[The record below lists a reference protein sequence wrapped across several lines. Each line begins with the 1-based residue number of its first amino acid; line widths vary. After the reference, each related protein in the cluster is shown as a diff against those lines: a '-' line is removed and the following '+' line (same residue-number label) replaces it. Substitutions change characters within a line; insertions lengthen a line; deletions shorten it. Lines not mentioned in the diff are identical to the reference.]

1 MWLNDQ
7 SAPYPLSKS
16 EIKQMK
22 SFLRKIK
29 DKNKEEI
36 GFEYQDL
43 EIFAENL
50 EKSLKELESQIMVM
64 NTNMREKEKN
74 YILGLIHRMYR
85 QLKRISYQ
93 NYSIIATNINLLF
106 DYILSKFQSYDDIV
120 TTEE

>member
-64 NTNMREKEKN
+64 NTNMPEKEKN

-85 QLKRISYQ
+85 LLKRISYQ

-106 DYILSKFQSYDDIV
+106 EYILSKFQSYDDNV

>member
-64 NTNMREKEKN
+64 NTNMPEKEKN

-85 QLKRISYQ
+85 LLKRISYQ
-93 NYSIIATNINLLF
+93 NYSIIATKINLLF
-106 DYILSKFQSYDDIV
+106 KYILSKFQSYDDIG